1 MGYPRGD
8 CCLFPINTD
17 RLPRDDRETTE
28 RRANVVVTVLQ
39 GYCKGIAQSTGEQHH
54 KGSIA

>member
-17 RLPRDDRETTE
+17 RLPRDDREKSE
-28 RRANVVVTVLQ
+28 RGGNGIARVLQ
-39 GYCKGIAQSTGEQHH
+39 GYCTKHG
-54 KGSIA
+54 